1 MKKYIIIITLAL
13 VAVCGFNN
21 EAKAQFVDKEAILD
35 SLTTIDPNIVGYF
48 PRWKICEPDLIA
60 QIYQA
65 FLYKGYPA
73 DELNRED
80 IQVMGA
86 PKESELDP
94 YDILL
99 LSCGKASMNVVEIE
113 SVFGDIMIGYLSGQF
128 IYKGLNRGLYSDDF
142 GGGNKRD
149 YCYIDIP
156 GETPVTPSQAEMITN
171 YLDKPVNVDHAFS
184 LSLFEQA
191 LKIGSTGFWLRSVMG
206 TDEVGYHYWSAGE
219 AKVLLQRPLYIN
231 NDPATKKGIPYLINA
246 YLGGGYRVTS
256 GLNNDG
262 SLLSWVTS
270 RNLNASPDGKII
282 FGTDVHAWFHPQA
295 GLSLNVELPMSRIG
309 TEKIEPSS
317 YAMYSIG
324 ERSVDFNPNNPL
336 SSSDKTIRKGQ
347 VVPLLRATGQVSVF
361 YNLWLDKKNPE
372 NYFRFNLGL
381 SYAEVREALY
391 YQVQELAVPNAPYN
405 YYSIEGVDGLDTYK
419 PNEFMDWLY
428 FKVEY
433 RNQAVFPFGISA
445 QISNQIF
452 LGRAYLPLLGNWL
465 YLEAKYSTPIRDA
478 RPFEIKN
485 FFMISPVLRLTI

>member
-1 MKKYIIIITLAL
+1 MKKTLIIIILAF
-13 VAVCGFNN
+13 AAISSFNY
-21 EAKAQFVDKEAILD
+21 ESKAQFVDKQAIID

-65 FLYKGYPA
+65 FLYKGYPV
-73 DELNRED
+73 ENLNRED

-99 LSCGKASMNVVEIE
+99 LSCGNESMNVVEIE
-113 SVFGDIMIGYLSGQF
+113 SIFGDIMIGYLSGQF
-128 IYKGLNRGLYSDDF
+128 IYRGVNRGLYSEDF
-142 GGGNKRD
+142 GGTNKRD
-149 YCYIDIP
+149 YCYTDIP
-156 GETPVTPSQAEMITN
+156 GETPVTPSQATMITN

-191 LKIGSTGFWLRSVMG
+191 LKIGDSGFWLRSVMG
-206 TDEVGYHYWSAGE
+206 TDEVGYHYWSSGE
-219 AKVLLQRPLYIN
+219 AKILLQRPLYIN
-231 NDPATKKGIPYLINA
+231 NDPMTKKGIPYLINA
-246 YLGGGYRVTS
+246 YLGGGYRLSS

-262 SLLSWVTS
+262 SLLSWVSS
-270 RNLNASPDGKII
+270 RNLNAAPDGKII

-295 GLSLNVELPMSRIG
+295 GLSLNLELPLSSIG
-309 TEKIEPSS
+309 TEKIDPTS
-317 YAMYSIG
+317 YAQYGIG

-336 SSSDKTIRKGQ
+336 SETALKSDRSI
-347 VVPLLRATGQVSVF
+347 VPIIRATGQISLF
-361 YNLWLDKKNPE
+361 YNLWLDKNNPE

-381 SYAEVREALY
+381 SYAEVQEALFY
-391 YQVQELAVPNAPYN
+391 KVQELPVPNAPYN
-405 YYSIEGVDGLDTYK
+405 YYSVDGVDGLETYK

-433 RNQAVFPFGISA
+433 RNQAVFPFGVSA
-445 QISNQIF
+445 QISNQIL

-465 YLEAKYSTPIRDA
+465 YLEAKYSTPLRDA